1 MRSPIAIKLLLL
13 LLPLWVAPV
22 MAEVAGRVTNI
33 SGPLFAVKSDG
44 SRRVLSVASAVEQG
58 DTLVTADKTYAKV
71 KFADQAEVTMKPDS
85 QMRIDTFSF
94 DQKAPEKDS
103 AVFGL
108 LKGALRTIT
117 GLVGKRGN
125 QDAYRLQTA
134 TATIGIRGTIYGAT
148 VCIPGA
154 CGGLAPGTYVD
165 VIDGKV
171 MVAPPPLPPLPPGVQ
186 PPPLPP
192 PIVLSAGQ
200 FGFVPPA
207 GPPQQLPDDP
217 GVNKNFTPPASF
229 QSSSNEGPKTS
240 GSDTVSKKDDKSDQ
254 KDEAKKDDKKDEKK
268 DDKKGEKQDESQE
281 KTKKNVDCEV
291 R

>member
-1 MRSPIAIKLLLL
+1 MRTTVIKLLLL
-13 LLPLWVAPV
+13 VLSIGTAPAL
-22 MAEVAGRVTNI
+22 AEVAGRVTNI
-33 SGPLFAVKSDG
+33 SGPLFAVKGDG
-44 SRRVLSVASAVEQG
+44 SRRVLSVSSTVEQG
-58 DTLVTADKTYAKV
+58 DTLVTENKTYAKV
-71 KFADQAEVTMKPDS
+71 KFIDQAEVTLKPGS
-85 QMRIDTFSF
+85 QMRIDNFNF

-134 TATIGIRGTIYGAT
+134 TATIGIRGTVFGAT
-148 VCIPGA
+148 NCVAGSCS
-154 CGGLAPGTYVD
+154 GLPDGTYVD

-171 MVAPPPLPPLPPGVQ
+171 MVAPPPPPPAPPGVSLPPS
-186 PPPLPP
+186 PPPPP

-207 GPPQQLPDDP
+207 GPPQQLPSDP
-217 GVNKNFTPPASF
+217 GVAKSFNPPASF
-229 QSSSNEGPKTS
+229 QSSGNNEAQKAP
-240 GSDTVSKKDDKSDQ
+240 GSEGKPQGQQDNKPDKNG
-254 KDEAKKDDKKDEKK
+254 DKPEESEQDKPQEKPQQEKK
-268 DDKKGEKQDESQE
+268 EC
-281 KTKKNVDCEV
+281 VV